1 MSRHWKAVAGTEG
14 QSQHWK
20 AVAALKDSRGIFLT
34 AVSDREFPDKEKI
47 ASDLDFLLAE
57 DRMCSFESPYCKRIA
72 SHGNCLLRFHRDVAD
87 KFPDVTLLDLFS
99 DYKKCV
105 VPIWA
110 YRMRI
115 LEFMILH
122 DSLWLFLPVLGAIKK
137 VWTHSQSGLRHKK
150 TSFLALSP
158 CEC

>member
-1 MSRHWKAVAGTEG
+1 MKGGRGVEG
-14 QSQHWK
+14 QSR
-20 AVAALKDSRGIFLT
+20 ALKGSRGIFLT

-57 DRMCSFESPYCKRIA
+57 DRMCSFEFPYCKRIA
-72 SHGNCLLRFHRDVAD
+72 SHGNCLSRFHRDVAD

-115 LEFMILH
+115 WEFMILH

-137 VWTHSQSGLRHKK
+137 V
-150 TSFLALSP
+150 
-158 CEC
+158 

>member
-1 MSRHWKAVAGTEG
+1 MKGSRGVEG
-14 QSQHWK
+14 RSR
-20 AVAALKDSRGIFLT
+20 ALKGGRGIFLT

-57 DRMCSFESPYCKRIA
+57 DRMWSFEFPYCKRIA
-72 SHGNCLLRFHRDVAD
+72 AHGNCLSRFHRDAAD

-115 LEFMILH
+115 WEFMIPH
-122 DSLWLFLPVLGAIKK
+122 DSLWSFCHSSVPLKKSELIVRAALNIKK
-137 VWTHSQSGLRHKK
+137 QA
-150 TSFLALSP
+150 F
-158 CEC
+158 

>member
-1 MSRHWKAVAGTEG
+1 MSRHWRAVVSIER
-14 QSQHWK
+14 QSRALKGSREHWK
-20 AVAALKDSRGIFLT
+20 AVAASKGSRGIFLT

-57 DRMCSFESPYCKRIA
+57 DRMCSFEFPYCKRIA
-72 SHGNCLLRFHRDVAD
+72 SHGNCLSRFHRDAAD

-110 YRMRI
+110 YRKRI
-115 LEFMILH
+115 WEFMILH
-122 DSLWLFLPVLGAIKK
+122 DSLWLFLPVLSAIKK
-137 VWTHSQSGLRHKK
+137 AWTHSQSGFRHKK
-150 TSFLALSP
+150 TSF
-158 CEC
+158 

>member
-1 MSRHWKAVAGTEG
+1 MKGGRGVEG
-14 QSQHWK
+14 QSR
-20 AVAALKDSRGIFLT
+20 ALKGGRGIFLT

-57 DRMCSFESPYCKRIA
+57 DRMCSFEFPYCKRIA
-72 SHGNCLLRFHRDVAD
+72 SHGNCLSRFHRDAAD

-115 LEFMILH
+115 WEFMILH
-122 DSLWLFLPVLGAIKK
+122 DSLWPFLPVLSAIKK
-137 VWTHSQSGLRHKK
+137 V
-150 TSFLALSP
+150 
-158 CEC
+158 